1 MQQRNLYSFL
11 AFDFGHAMNRISLNS
26 LAPHKNWDYDVEE
39 AVDVVVFEDNL
50 ESK

>member
-11 AFDFGHAMNRISLNS
+11 AFDFARYEFGSHLTV
-26 LAPHKNWDYDVEE
+26 LPHKNWDYDEE